1 MAPRVVVL
9 ISGTGSNLQAL
20 IDAINSGE
28 LQAEIPLVISN
39 RSKVFGLERAER
51 AGIPTKVLALK
62 PYTTAGKT
70 RNQYDEDLAQLIGA
84 AKPDLVVLA
93 GFMHI
98 LSPSFLDQFPS
109 TPLINLHPALPG
121 QFDGAK
127 AIERAFEAY
136 QSGQIKHTGVMVHR
150 VIQEVD
156 GGEPLLVREVEIKP
170 EDDLAALQERIHS
183 VEHKLLVQ
191 GTAMVLQ
198 EEEAKK
204 RSAVSS

>member
-20 IDAINSGE
+20 IDAVNSGA
-28 LQAEIPLVISN
+28 LTAEIPLVISN
-39 RSKVFGLERAER
+39 RSKVFGLERAEK
-51 AGIPTKVLALK
+51 AGIPSKVLALK
-62 PYTTAGKT
+62 PYTTAGRT
-70 RNQYDEDLAQLIGA
+70 RVEYDLDLAQLVID

-98 LSPSFLDQFPS
+98 LSPEFLNQFPT

-136 QSGQIKHTGVMVHR
+136 QKGEIKHTGVMVHR

-156 GGEPLLVREVEIKP
+156 GGEPVLVKEVEIKP

-183 VEHKLLVQ
+183 VEHVLLVQ
-191 GTAMVLQ
+191 GAAIVL
-198 EEEAKK
+198 EEEARKK
-204 RSAVSS
+204 SAA